1 MCTAVRFSN
10 EEGSVFL
17 GRNLD
22 WSCGYGENV
31 RIMPKG
37 FMIPWAYDE
46 SIPAKHAVIGMCV
59 EFQNYPLFFD
69 CGNDAGLAVAGLNH
83 PGCAEYA
90 PNPVESKT
98 NIAAYEFPAWVAA
111 NFENVDE
118 VEAALANSLIIEK
131 PFNEHFPVSYLHW
144 IIGDATRSIV
154 VESRADG
161 LHVFDNPVDVLANHP
176 NFEWHL
182 TNLRTY
188 ITATP
193 TVHSGSHTSRR
204 HTSTI
209 AVKNAAVPAL
219 PSLLAITTTFLPPSS
234 SAAPSTI
241 TSSLHATTISTHI
254 GMYARVDSMYSM
266 VSTIS
271 LSASGS
277 ISFPKSVI

>member
-10 EEGSVFL
+10 EEGFVFL

-37 FMIPWAYDE
+37 FKIPWAFDE
-46 SIPAKHAVIGMCV
+46 STPAKHAVIGMCV

-90 PNPVESKT
+90 PNPIEGKT
-98 NIAAYEFPAWVAA
+98 NIAAYEFPTWVAA
-111 NFENVDE
+111 NFETVDE

-144 IIGDATRSIV
+144 IIGDATRAIV

-193 TVHSGSHTSRR
+193 YARTCHMGSRR
-204 HTSTI
+204 ACTLRRGRRNEGHPWRRVLSLALRESRLPQRQLPHKIGRARQCGT
-209 AVKNAAVPAL
+209 NVP
-219 PSLLAITTTFLPPSS
+219 
-234 SAAPSTI
+234 
-241 TSSLHATTISTHI
+241 HAE
-254 GMYARVDSMYSM
+254 
-266 VSTIS
+266 
-271 LSASGS
+271 
-277 ISFPKSVI
+277 

>member
-37 FMIPWAYDE
+37 FMIPWAFDE
-46 SIPAKHAVIGMCV
+46 STPAKHAVIGMCV

-90 PNPVESKT
+90 PNPVEGKT
-98 NIAAYEFPAWVAA
+98 NIAAYEFPTWVAA
-111 NFENVDE
+111 NFETVDE
-118 VEAALANSLIIEK
+118 VEAALANSFIIEK

-193 TVHSGSHTSRR
+193 DMPAPATWGRAELAPFGAGAGSQGHPRRRILSLALRESRLPQR
-204 HTSTI
+204 QLPHKI
-209 AVKNAAVPAL
+209 GRARQCGANVP
-219 PSLLAITTTFLPPSS
+219 
-234 SAAPSTI
+234 
-241 TSSLHATTISTHI
+241 HAE
-254 GMYARVDSMYSM
+254 
-266 VSTIS
+266 
-271 LSASGS
+271 
-277 ISFPKSVI
+277 

>member
-37 FMIPWAYDE
+37 FMIPWAFDE
-46 SIPAKHAVIGMCV
+46 STPAKHAVIGMCV

-90 PNPVESKT
+90 PNPIEGKT

-111 NFENVDE
+111 NFETVDE

-144 IIGDATRSIV
+144 IIGDATR
-154 VESRADG
+154 
-161 LHVFDNPVDVLANHP
+161 
-176 NFEWHL
+176 
-182 TNLRTY
+182 
-188 ITATP
+188 
-193 TVHSGSHTSRR
+193 
-204 HTSTI
+204 
-209 AVKNAAVPAL
+209 
-219 PSLLAITTTFLPPSS
+219 
-234 SAAPSTI
+234 
-241 TSSLHATTISTHI
+241 
-254 GMYARVDSMYSM
+254 
-266 VSTIS
+266 
-271 LSASGS
+271 
-277 ISFPKSVI
+277 